1 MLPEDQTI
9 TNWVKKMPSVPF
21 SHLVHFREEVL
32 DAVLVLDVVQH
43 DEALPTGGHE
53 TGNVP
58 ETST

>member
-1 MLPEDQTI
+1 
-9 TNWVKKMPSVPF
+9 MPSEPF

-43 DEALPTGGHE
+43 DEALPTG
-53 TGNVP
+53 NVP